1 MSATTALSIQPAR
14 WQLGEEGELLA
25 PLCGDVYA
33 SRSGA
38 WGQAQSVFV
47 DGCEL
52 TSRWQS
58 DRCIRLLETG
68 FGLGINFL
76 TTWASIKASNGAAR
90 LQYVAIEKHPFTSQ
104 DLRTALENSLASA
117 PILPLAPNTATFI

>member
-1 MSATTALSIQPAR
+1 MSDTNTLSIQPAR
-14 WQLGEEGELLA
+14 WQLGEEGELFA
-25 PLCGDVYA
+25 PLFGDVYA

-52 TSRWQS
+52 TSRWQVGRS
-58 DRCIRLLETG
+58 IRVLETG

-76 TTWASIKASNGAAR
+76 TTWASIKASNSSAR
-90 LQYVAIEKHPFTSQ
+90 LHYVAVEKHPFTSQ
-104 DLRTALENSLASA
+104 D
-117 PILPLAPNTATFI
+117 